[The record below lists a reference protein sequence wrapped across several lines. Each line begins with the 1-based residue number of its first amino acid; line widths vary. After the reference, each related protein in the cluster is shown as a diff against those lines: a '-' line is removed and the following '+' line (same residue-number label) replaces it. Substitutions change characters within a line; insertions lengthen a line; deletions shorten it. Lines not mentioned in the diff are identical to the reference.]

1 MSRPAGR
8 RNADF
13 DASRMELLDRILHAV
28 AQSPHRSSFAE
39 LAEVSG
45 VARTT
50 LRHYFGG
57 REDLLQ
63 AMLEHMEVLGQ
74 RAERQFP
81 QTQGLPLED
90 ALRAGL
96 RRLIFAWR
104 VGVGALFVAG
114 LLWGLGDDKLGP
126 TYVRSLLEPLLA
138 SSERQLRDFLGAQ
151 GMTEERARYAA
162 LALLS
167 PVILALLH
175 QESLYGVKCRPL
187 DIDAFIEEH
196 VQSFLRGWCT

>member
-13 DASRMELLDRILHAV
+13 DASRVELLDRILHSV

-50 LRHYFGG
+50 LRHYFGS
-57 REDLLQ
+57 REELLQ

-74 RAERQFP
+74 RAEKLHP
-81 QTQGLPLED
+81 EKQGLPLED
-90 ALRAGL
+90 ALRERLRGL
-96 RRLIFAWR
+96 VFAWR

-114 LLWGLGDDKLGP
+114 LLWGLGDEKLGP
-126 TYVRSLLEPLLA
+126 IYVRSLLEPLLVRC
-138 SSERQLRDFLGAQ
+138 ERQLGELLGAQ
-151 GMTEERARYAA
+151 GMTEERARHAA

-196 VQSFLRGWCT
+196 LQSFLRGWGA